1 MTEIK
6 INGMTVAD
14 ETYDAMSN
22 LFEKCHNYLCRG
34 MSIDE
39 VIDEIQ
45 GAVTDSL
52 NNFVGEYGED
62 GEYV

>member
-6 INGMTVAD
+6 INGMTLAD

-22 LFEKCHNYLCRG
+22 LFEKCLNYLYRG

-39 VIDEIQ
+39 MIDEIQ

-62 GEYV
+62 SEYV

>member
-6 INGMTVAD
+6 INGMTLAD
-14 ETYDAMSN
+14 ETYNAMSN
-22 LFEKCHNYLCRG
+22 LFEKCYNYLYKG

-52 NNFVGEYGED
+52 NNFAGEYE
-62 GEYV
+62 EELSL